1 MWACPVGGHGNT
13 FCPRRAA
20 KNGNGNT
27 FCPRRAAKGHEER
40 QRQHLLSAEGRGG
53 PRRTATATPFVPRR
67 ATKGHEERQRQHLLS
82 AKGHEGARRTATA
95 TPFVHEGPRRAAEN
109 GNGNTF
115 CPRKATKGRG
125 ERQRQHL
132 LSTEGREE
140 HLYWSTWGRE
150 NTFLVHIGLR
160 RTLFGPLRTPFLI
173 GEGHFLL
180 PFLGRAG
187 SLSMLTGEGT
197 HKGCPYGWITT
208 ALTGERAPTRGA
220 PTGG

>member
-27 FCPRRAAKGHEER
+27 FCPRRAA
-40 QRQHLLSAEGRGG
+40 EGRG
-53 PRRTATATPFVPRR
+53 
-67 ATKGHEERQRQHLLS
+67 ERQRQHLLS
-82 AKGHEGARRTATA
+82 AKGH
-95 TPFVHEGPRRAAEN
+95 
-109 GNGNTF
+109 
-115 CPRKATKGRG
+115 
-125 ERQRQHL
+125 
-132 LSTEGREE
+132 EE

-197 HKGCPYGWITT
+197 HKGCPYGWIIC
-208 ALTGERAPTRGA
+208 AHGRKGHPQGVPLRLDYWCAHGGRARTWGAPTVGLFARTRGA
-220 PTGG
+220 PTRFRQPQWGQMECGGGVALWVGRQLAKMATNWRRGVFLEGGVAGGIPPHKGGPKARPPK